1 MEENGNIDMHS
12 DGHVQF
18 DNSENYL
25 DLEPLED
32 LDDAEFGLPPVD
44 QPPSLEDILA
54 ADIKIIRYNSWHWIL
69 LHTDTFCMISFR
81 T

>member
-1 MEENGNIDMHS
+1 MEPNENTETFRNDQ
-12 DGHVQF
+12 VQP
-18 DNSENYL
+18 DNPDSFL

-54 ADIKIIRYNSWHWIL
+54 ADENEELDVQCHLLINSL
-69 LHTDTFCMISFR
+69 
-81 T
+81 